1 MLNGMTSPPSSP
13 VCLAVVLACAA
24 LLGIASRAKA
34 APPVDGGSDA
44 FHWGYDAG
52 PPPSLAYGEPETD
65 NVWASFACK
74 ARSGRVEL
82 HITSNDEP
90 KHAYGS
96 NWRARVRMASGG
108 SRRVYVARGR
118 GGDLGE
124 EVSAV
129 IPVRDSLLRAFARSG
144 RLSIEGW

>member
-52 PPPSLAYGEPETD
+52 PPPSLAYGETETD

-96 NWRARVRMASGG
+96 ILRARVRMASGG
-108 SRRVYVARGR
+108 SRRVYLGSGR
-118 GGDLGE
+118 GGPMAAQVL
-124 EVSAV
+124 AV
-129 IPVRDSLLRAFARSG
+129 LSLRDPRP
-144 RLSIEGW
+144 